1 LLSPQLPSKSI
12 MFPSKDYYRPTQSSV
27 LRQMPRHS
35 IDDVS
40 PSLNG
45 AEDKKLLDEGT
56 LALRWIARSLC
67 RCNAYGVISPG
78 LLPGILVVHCN

>member
-1 LLSPQLPSKSI
+1 

-56 LALRWIARSLC
+56 LA
-67 RCNAYGVISPG
+67 
-78 LLPGILVVHCN
+78 

>member
-1 LLSPQLPSKSI
+1 

-56 LALRWIARSLC
+56 CL
-67 RCNAYGVISPG
+67 G
-78 LLPGILVVHCN
+78 